1 MPKRDATLNTY
12 TLYGKEY
19 VYEHEEITKTKNWN
33 TRTHMSSVTL
43 AKTKQP
49 ANIS

>member
-19 VYEHEEITKTKNWN
+19 VYEHEEITKKNWN